1 MVLSR
6 EEKHKAYEEAQSIL
20 ALGKK
25 WQQLVPGEKRP
36 NFEKAAA
43 MVLRQALGHKTS
55 SNRTNLEVHN
65 GLMHQHKPAEARL
78 IERTL
83 QSGMF
88 HPDVLHSFRDDR
100 RTNDIRSVKPVAL
113 PKKPGDPDVE
123 LWLAPNEEIEHA
135 SHLNVNTGQYHGE
148 VDMHVDQPR
157 LVPRVQTSPYSRE

>member
-6 EEKHKAYEEAQSIL
+6 EEKHKAYEEAQSII

-43 MVLRQALGHKTS
+43 MVLRRALGHKTS
-55 SNRTNLEVHN
+55 SNRTNLQIHN
-65 GLMHQHKPAEARL
+65 GLMHEHEPAEARL

-88 HPDVLHSFRDDR
+88 HPDVLHSYRDDR
-100 RTNDIRSVKPVAL
+100 RTNELYPVKPTPV
-113 PKKPGDPDVE
+113 PKHPSDPPVE
-123 LWLAPNEEIEHA
+123 LWLAHNEDIEHA
-135 SHLNVNTGQYHGE
+135 SHLNVNTGEYHGHS
-148 VDMHVDQPR
+148 DLHVDQPR
-157 LVPRVQTSPYSRE
+157 RVQMTTE

>member
-36 NFEKAAA
+36 NFEQAAA
-43 MVLRQALGHKTS
+43 MVLRRALGHKTS
-55 SNRTNLEVHN
+55 SNRANMDIHN
-65 GLMHQHKPAEARL
+65 GLMAQHKPAEARL

-100 RTNDIRSVKPVAL
+100 RTNRVRPVKPA
-113 PKKPGDPDVE
+113 PIRKAKSDPDVE
-123 LWLAPNEEIEHA
+123 VWVQHQEDMDHA
-135 SHLNVNTGQYHGE
+135 SHYNVNSGE
-148 VDMHVDQPR
+148 FASNVVDMHVDQPR
-157 LVPRVQTSPYSRE
+157 RVQMAKQDHEA